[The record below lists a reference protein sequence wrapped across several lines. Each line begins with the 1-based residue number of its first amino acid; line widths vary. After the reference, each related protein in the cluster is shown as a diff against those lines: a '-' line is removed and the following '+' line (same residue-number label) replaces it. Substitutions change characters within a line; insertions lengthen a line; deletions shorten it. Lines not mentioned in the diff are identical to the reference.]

1 MPIICAD
8 SRSPVTTFRTTQAE
22 NAFAASFRMASGPWD
37 REGISARL
45 GGDASRAGAV
55 RTGKA

>member
-1 MPIICAD
+1 MTIDCTGY
-8 SRSPVTTFRTTQAE
+8 RSPVTTFWTIQAE
-22 NAFAASFRMASGPWD
+22 NASAASFRMVSGPWD
-37 REGISARL
+37 REGISGRL